1 MQPEPSATSA
11 SDAPLAGRPEA
22 SEEPRDATCG
32 GVNGPA
38 SPAQRGR
45 ESPLSIDPRL
55 YPVFLRLDGLP
66 VVVVGGGAVAAGK
79 LDGLLEAGA
88 HVTVIAPVISEQIRA
103 RATGEPRDATRGPLS
118 VNRRLALVHRGF
130 TASDLDG
137 ARWVVAA
144 ATPEVNREVAAAA
157 TARGLFVNAV
167 DDVASASAYL
177 GGVIRRGPAVVA
189 ISTGGLAPALA
200 GLVREALDALLP
212 HDLERW
218 VDVARAAR
226 AGWKR
231 AGIPI
236 AARRPLLLRAL
247 GVLYRSDQA
256 AEPPELHEQGEAA
269 GSGDSAGLAGGAG
282 SGAPRGIN
290 VPLEVAP

>member
-1 MQPEPSATSA
+1 MRPEPSDARA
-11 SDAPLAGRPEA
+11 SDPPPAARPEA
-22 SEEPRDATCG
+22 SDE
-32 GVNGPA
+32 
-38 SPAQRGR
+38 
-45 ESPLSIDPRL
+45 PRL

-66 VVVVGGGAVAAGK
+66 VVVVGGGPVAAGK

-88 HVTVIAPVISEQIRA
+88 HVTVIAPVICEAIRA
-103 RATGEPRDATRGPLS
+103 RAAGDPRDATRGAVNGPGSPVQPPADGNIGLLS
-118 VNRRLALVHRGF
+118 NNGRLALVHRGF

-144 ATPEVNREVAAAA
+144 ATPEVNREVSAAA

-218 VDVARAAR
+218 VDVARTAR

-247 GVLYRSDQA
+247 SVLYRSDQA
-256 AEPPELHEQGEAA
+256 AEPPEL
-269 GSGDSAGLAGGAG
+269 
-282 SGAPRGIN
+282 
-290 VPLEVAP
+290 PLGVAP